1 MSDEELYAKMGAVI
15 GHEIS
20 HAFDSTGA
28 QYDKDG
34 NLANWRTEEGDGM
47 YLVPSDRVNIW

>member
-1 MSDEELYAKMGAVI
+1 MSDEELYAKMSAVI

-34 NLANWRTEEGDGM
+34 NLANWWTEEGDGM
-47 YLVPSDRVNIW
+47 YLAPSDRVNIW